1 LSEASADAVVRKV
14 ALLGA
19 ASVLAGLVIGG
30 VGGRLVMRVSALAD
44 SEAAGLVTENGNTV
58 GEITVGGTVALVV
71 FVGGLGGMLASVV
84 IVAAE
89 PWLRWMGPLRGL
101 GFGLAAL
108 AAFGSD
114 DPFDSPDFLI
124 LDPPLLNVAM
134 FVGLFVAFGFG
145 AAGAYWVLDRR
156 LPPARD
162 EVQIEHALVASLGL
176 LPLLMIVLF
185 FTAPGF
191 CGCDPAHGIGLAVLV
206 MVVSTVITLAASTAS
221 GAAIVPV
228 WLARAA
234 TVTGYGALAVLLTV
248 GLNRTLDHILDI
260 V

>member
-1 LSEASADAVVRKV
+1 VSDVSADAVVRQV
-14 ALLGA
+14 ALLGS
-19 ASVLAGLVIGG
+19 ASVLAGLLVGG

-44 SEAAGLVTENGNTV
+44 SEAAGVVTENGNTV
-58 GEITVGGTVALVV
+58 GEITLGGTVALVV
-71 FVGGLGGMLASVV
+71 FVGGLGGLLASVV
-84 IVAAE
+84 IVGAE

-101 GFGLAAL
+101 GFGLAVL

-134 FVGLFVAFGFG
+134 FVGLFVAFGLA
-145 AAGAYWVLDRR
+145 AAGAYWALDRK
-156 LPPARD
+156 LPPAKA
-162 EVQIEHALVASLGL
+162 ELQAGHALVAALGAV
-176 LPLLMIVLF
+176 PLFMIVLF

-206 MVVSTVITLAASTAS
+206 MVASTVITLVSSVASAAAL
-221 GAAIVPV
+221 VPA
-228 WLARAA
+228 WLARVA
-234 TVTGYGALAVLLTV
+234 TVTGYGALAALLAL
-248 GLNRTLDHILDI
+248 GLNRTFDHILEI